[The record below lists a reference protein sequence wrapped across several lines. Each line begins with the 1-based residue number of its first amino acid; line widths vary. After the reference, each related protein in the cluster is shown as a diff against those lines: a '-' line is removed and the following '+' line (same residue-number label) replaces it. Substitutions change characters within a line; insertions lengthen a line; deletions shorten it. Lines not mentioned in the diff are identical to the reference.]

1 MQAVLKI
8 DFGGVCAYPEPA
20 YISFW
25 SLIMV
30 DSTSS
35 PRVVTRFAP
44 SPTGYLHIGGART
57 ALFNWLLAKKTG
69 GKFILRIEDTDLKR
83 NTPTATQQVIDD
95 LRWLGIT
102 WDEGP
107 EVDGPNGPYF
117 QSQRRDIYDKYIRKL
132 LDMGR
137 AYYCFETGEE
147 LEKLRKQA
155 EAQKKGFVYQRPA
168 VFPTKAEA
176 EKAKAEG
183 KSVTIRFAMP
193 EGTIVIDDIVRGEVS
208 FNTAELGDFIIIKSD
223 GFPTYNFACVIDDH
237 LMGITHVIRGQEHLM
252 NTPGQQALWEA
263 LGFDNPPKYA
273 HMSVTISE
281 SGGKLSKR
289 ERPQTLRKEINTRIA
304 NLFGGPKLGQTGS
317 SGLSKETWLES
328 LAKYGKISVDEL
340 NNFLSGEISLDVPA
354 AEAIAKN
361 LGVELPEIN
370 VVDFFKSGYI
380 PEAMVNF
387 LALLGWSPGDGR
399 EIVPLDELIQS
410 FDITRLTKSNS
421 LFDRGKLVACN
432 TEHIKMLFN
441 SSDRYKLIEHFNK
454 YLLAIHS
461 PIPHDL
467 NVVKQHN
474 LLLRLIIICEGART
488 LADIEH
494 KCRFLFIPDDKI
506 EYDEKAVQ
514 KVLLKDNGL
523 AMLKLVREKLAA
535 MPELTEQGI
544 EDMLRALAEEHKVGL
559 GKVAQPLRVAITGS
573 TISPP
578 IFDSVQLLGKEKTL
592 VRIDNT
598 LKKFAG
604 K

>member
-1 MQAVLKI
+1 
-8 DFGGVCAYPEPA
+8 
-20 YISFW
+20 
-25 SLIMV
+25 MV

-57 ALFNWLLAKKTG
+57 ALFNWLLARKTG

-107 EVDGPNGPYF
+107 EIGGPNAPYF
-117 QSQRRDIYDKYIRKL
+117 QSQRRETYDKYVRQL

-137 AYYCFETGEE
+137 AYYCFESTQE
-147 LEKLRKQA
+147 LGQLRGQA
-155 EAQKKGFVYQRPA
+155 EAQKKGFIYQRPA
-168 VFPTKAEA
+168 VLPTQKDV
-176 EKAKAEG
+176 EKGRAEG
-183 KSVTIRFAMP
+183 KPVTIRFAMP
-193 EGTIVIDDIVRGEVS
+193 EGTIVISDLVRGEVG

-252 NTPGQQALWEA
+252 NTPGQQALWQA
-263 LGFDNPPKYA
+263 LGFGNPPQYA

-289 ERPQTLRKEINTRIA
+289 ERPQTLRKAIKARTDTDF
-304 NLFGGPKLGQTGS
+304 NLNELAGVG
-317 SGLSKETWLES
+317 GLSADEMKDFLKGES
-328 LAKYGKISVDEL
+328 VP
-340 NNFLSGEISLDVPA
+340 DVPA
-354 AEAIAKN
+354 IEAMAKYLCIN
-361 LGVELPEIN
+361 LPEIN

-387 LALLGWSPGDGR
+387 LALLGWSTGDQR
-399 EIVPLDELIQS
+399 EVMPLEELIQS

-432 TEHIKMLFN
+432 TEHLKMLP
-441 SSDRYKLIEHFNK
+441 KEK
-454 YLLAIHS
+454 LLAHFKAYLKVIDS
-461 PIPHDL
+461 PVAKADDEI
-467 NVVKQHN
+467 
-474 LLLRLIIICEGART
+474 LLRLIKICEGART

-494 KCRFLFIPDDKI
+494 KTNFLFTADDRI

-523 AMLKLVREKLAA
+523 AMLKLVRDKLAV

-578 IFDSVQLLGKEKTL
+578 IFDSVQMLGKQNTL

-598 LKKFAG
+598 LAKFGNA

>member
-1 MQAVLKI
+1 M
-8 DFGGVCAYPEPA
+8 
-20 YISFW
+20 
-25 SLIMV
+25 
-30 DSTSS
+30 
-35 PRVVTRFAP
+35 VVTRFAP

-95 LRWLGIT
+95 LKWLGIT

-117 QSQRRDIYDKYIRKL
+117 QSQRRDIYDKYIRQL
-132 LDMGR
+132 LEQGR

-168 VFPTKAEA
+168 VLPTEA
-176 EKAKAEG
+176 EVKKAKAEG

-193 EGTIVIDDIVRGEVS
+193 EGTIVINDIVRGEVS

-289 ERPQTLRKEINTRIA
+289 ERPQTLRKAIKAKPDIDLVKLA
-304 NLFGGPKLGQTGS
+304 GVGGLN
-317 SGLSKETWLES
+317 
-328 LAKYGKISVDEL
+328 VDEM
-340 NNFLSGEISLDVPA
+340 NDFLKGESVPDVPA
-354 AEAIAKN
+354 IEAMAKYV
-361 LGVELPEIN
+361 GVTLPEIN

-399 EIVPLDELIQS
+399 EIVPLDALIQS

-421 LFDRGKLVACN
+421 LFDRGKLIACN
-432 TEHIKMLFN
+432 TEHLKMLP
-441 SSDRYKLIEHFNK
+441 KET
-454 YLLAIHS
+454 LLAHLKAYLKVVDS
-461 PIPHDL
+461 PVAKADDET
-467 NVVKQHN
+467 
-474 LLLRLIIICEGART
+474 LLRFIKICEGART

-494 KCRFLFIPDDKI
+494 KCKFLFTADDRI

-514 KVLLKDNGL
+514 KVLFKDNGL
-523 AMLKLVREKLAA
+523 AMLKLVRDKLAA
-535 MPELTEQGI
+535 MAELTEQGI

-598 LKKFAG
+598 LTKVWRKEIGFS
-604 K
+604 KTH

>member
-1 MQAVLKI
+1 LTSAAFTLILTGLKYL
-8 DFGGVCAYPEPA
+8 FGVPV
-20 YISFW
+20 
-25 SLIMV
+25 M
-30 DSTSS
+30 
-35 PRVVTRFAP
+35 VVTRFAP

-57 ALFNWLLAKKTG
+57 ALFNWLLARKTG

-83 NTPTATQQVIDD
+83 NTPTATRQVIDD
-95 LRWLGIT
+95 LHWLGID

-107 EVDGPNGPYF
+107 EVGGPNGPYF
-117 QSQRRDIYDKYIRKL
+117 QSQRRELYDKYVGQL
-132 LDMGR
+132 LEQGR
-137 AYYCFETGEE
+137 VYYCFESAEE
-147 LEKLRKQA
+147 LGQLREQA

-168 VFPTKAEA
+168 VFPTEAEV

-193 EGTIVIDDIVRGEVS
+193 QGTIVINDLVRGEVS

-237 LMGITHVIRGQEHLM
+237 LMGVTHVIRGQEHLM
-252 NTPGQQALWEA
+252 NTPGQQALWQA
-263 LGFDNPPKYA
+263 LGFGQPPQYA

-289 ERPQTLRKEINTRIA
+289 ERPQTLRKAIKARTDIDLN
-304 NLFGGPKLGQTGS
+304 KLAGVG
-317 SGLSKETWLES
+317 GLSTDEMKDFLKGES
-328 LAKYGKISVDEL
+328 VP
-340 NNFLSGEISLDVPA
+340 DVPA
-354 AEAIAKN
+354 IEAMAKY

-387 LALLGWSPGDGR
+387 LALLGWSTGDTR
-399 EIVPLDELIQS
+399 EVMPLDELIAA

-421 LFDRGKLVACN
+421 LFDRGKLVAYN
-432 TEHIKMLFN
+432 TEHLKMLP
-441 SSDRYKLIEHFNK
+441 KEK
-454 YLLAIHS
+454 LLAHLKAYLKIVDS
-461 PIPHDL
+461 PVAKADDET
-467 NVVKQHN
+467 
-474 LLLRLIIICEGART
+474 LLRLIKICEGART

-494 KCRFLFIPDDKI
+494 KTKFLFTADDRI
-506 EYDEKAVQ
+506 EFDEKAVQ

-523 AMLKLVREKLAA
+523 AMLKLVRDKLAE

-544 EDMLRALAEEHKVGL
+544 EDMLRALANQNNVGL

-578 IFDSVQLLGKEKTL
+578 IFDSVQMLGKQNTL
-592 VRIDNT
+592 TRIDNT